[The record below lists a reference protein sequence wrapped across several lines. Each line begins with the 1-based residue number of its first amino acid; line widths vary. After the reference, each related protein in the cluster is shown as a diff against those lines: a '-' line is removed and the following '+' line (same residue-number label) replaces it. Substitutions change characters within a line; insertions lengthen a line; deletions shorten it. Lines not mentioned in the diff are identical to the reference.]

1 MKKSPSYVV
10 GLAIL
15 AFGAVACQPLV
26 LDEVRPASPA
36 PAANMPELVAA
47 AGMPVSLPGPET
59 AQLTV
64 DEARNRYF
72 PYRSDV
78 FALLTSERKFEQDQ
92 MAERLITEGGGFS
105 LYYEQ
110 PDEESEP
117 PPPTRVPVPLWRLAG
132 VVLSNG
138 VVALAEIRTTQ
149 GSQYVDLRPGTIIT
163 VGDVQWQV
171 VSIDEERA
179 VVKRLGPGPV
189 QYEEIKLTDFAGLGQ
204 QSGGGSGNQGGGP
217 PPPGVG
223 SQGGG
228 GNQSSGQAQE

>member
-1 MKKSPSYVV
+1 
-10 GLAIL
+10 
-15 AFGAVACQPLV
+15 
-26 LDEVRPASPA
+26 
-36 PAANMPELVAA
+36 MPELVAA

-64 DEARNRYF
+64 DEARSRYF

-92 MAERLITEGGGFS
+92 LAERLITEGGGFS